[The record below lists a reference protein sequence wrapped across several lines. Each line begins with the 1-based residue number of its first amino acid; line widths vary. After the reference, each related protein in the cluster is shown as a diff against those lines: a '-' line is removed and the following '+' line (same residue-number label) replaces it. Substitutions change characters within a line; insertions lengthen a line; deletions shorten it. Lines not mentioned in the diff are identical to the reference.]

1 MRRYYITDRKGLDGD
16 ILDAIEAA
24 AADGVDWIQI
34 REKDLCPRELLDLTR
49 AALSRVEKY
58 PTKILVNSR
67 LDVALAAGAHGVHL
81 TSDGPSP
88 GSLRSIV
95 PANFLIGVSTHTLD
109 EVEREGIE
117 FADFAVFGPVFA
129 TESKAGYGDAV
140 GLSAL
145 AEVCAWARLP
155 VLALGG
161 ISADRIGSCV
171 AAGSAGVAGISMFQ
185 GT

>member
-117 FADFAVFGPVFA
+117 FADFAVFGPSFRHRIQ
-129 TESKAGYGDAV
+129 G
-140 GLSAL
+140 GL
-145 AEVCAWARLP
+145 W
-155 VLALGG
+155 
-161 ISADRIGSCV
+161 
-171 AAGSAGVAGISMFQ
+171 
-185 GT
+185 